1 MFKRATRSD
10 SKVKVALAGPSGSGK
25 TYSALKIARGLV
37 GPGGRI
43 AVIDTE
49 AGSASLYA
57 HLTEFDAA
65 ELSAPYSPA
74 RYLEMIQGAVR
85 GGYDCVIIDS
95 ITHEWDSAGGILDMK
110 DTYDRTHRGSNSFAN
125 WAQFTRAHTEFVQK
139 IVQLPIHVI
148 ATIRTKTEWVI
159 EENASGKKTPR
170 KLGTAP
176 VQRAGIEYEF
186 TVVFDI
192 DQATHSAVPS
202 KDRTSLF
209 DGKSEILSEH
219 TGERLAAWL
228 RHDTTASPAPVPAP
242 APAPVEIKPPAVPS
256 PEPAAAEPA
265 EADPDRHRK
274 AFFAGLTE
282 HFGKVTDGERRAIAG
297 ALAGMAEPPASMAD
311 WGPGHYISLLKRL
324 GQHTEECAGECSLLA
339 AVRGAALANG
349 KPASA
354 AKAECHSCGK
364 TVSASQA
371 TLTKRQGGA
380 VTCTTC
386 QRAATA
392 MAA

>member
-57 HLTEFDAA
+57 HLTEFDAG
-65 ELSAPYSPA
+65 ELTAPYSPA
-74 RYLEMIQGAVR
+74 RYLEMIHGAVR
-85 GGYDCVIIDS
+85 DGYDCVIIDS
-95 ITHEWDSAGGILDMK
+95 ITHEWDSSGGILDMK
-110 DTYDRTHRGSNSFAN
+110 NAYDRSHPQSNSFTN
-125 WAQFTRAHTEFVQK
+125 WSQFSAVHTQFIQN

-159 EENASGKKTPR
+159 EENDRGKKTPR
-170 KLGTAP
+170 KIGTAP
-176 VQRAGIEYEF
+176 VQRGGIEYEF

-192 DQATHSAVPS
+192 DQATHNATPS

-209 DGKSEILSEH
+209 DGKSEILSER
-219 TGERLAAWL
+219 TGERLAEWL
-228 RHDTTASPAPVPAP
+228 RHDPSVIDADSYSTPAP
-242 APAPVEIKPPAVPS
+242 APAEIKATQ
-256 PEPAAAEPA
+256 ALAEPA

-282 HFGKVTDGERRAIAG
+282 HFGKVTDAERRAIAG
-297 ALAGMAEPPASMAD
+297 ALAGMAEPPASMSD

-324 GQHTEECAGECSLLA
+324 SSHTDECEGECSLLA
-339 AVRGAALANG
+339 SVRGAALANAT
-349 KPASA
+349 PAAA